1 MRFRMLVEISFD
13 VRSLFSGITIN
24 REKATR
30 WYLLT
35 SFSRSSPEEGNSLTD
50 LRTNYLEVR
59 SVVTYIVR
67 CKLNDRVA

>member
-35 SFSRSSPEEGNSLTD
+35 SFSRSFPEEGNSLTG

-59 SVVTYIVR
+59 SVVAYSM
-67 CKLNDRVA
+67 L